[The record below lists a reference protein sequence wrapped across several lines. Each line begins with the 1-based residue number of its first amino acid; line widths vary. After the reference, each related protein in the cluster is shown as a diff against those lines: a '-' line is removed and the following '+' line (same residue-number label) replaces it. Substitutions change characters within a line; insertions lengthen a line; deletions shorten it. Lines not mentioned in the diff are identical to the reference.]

1 MPEKKLVRKTYV
13 AKAEVDD
20 DERTVTAVISTSAVD
35 REKEVLLPKGADFEQ
50 YEKNPVVL
58 WAHDYRE
65 PPIGRAL
72 WIKNTRKNIT
82 AKVKFA
88 ETEKAD
94 EVYQLFRGKFL
105 NAFSVG
111 FLPAED
117 GSHPPTPDEV
127 KKNPDWAEARRIYD
141 KWELLEF
148 SAVPVPAN
156 PEALATAVKS
166 KELAISKET
175 QDELG
180 IEDEE
185 ITYYA
190 DTITAE
196 AIETA
201 NKVFE
206 KQKFNCECIKCGHKL
221 TTEKHCN
228 KIKCPKCGGEMRR
241 QERPGP
247 GRGIKS
253 TMTNAEGILIYEY
266 DDGQRCE
273 VVQWGVDKNNWTL
286 WGKLGPILKPEE
298 TDDYIR
304 IPVRDCKVTATI
316 TISAK
321 EGIKGLYCGKIK
333 KVRTYLFAK
342 AKKWTMAKAKKW
354 VKEHD
359 DGKGCECEVLTHI
372 PVKVTDKVPVKTEQD
387 NELIISRYIKRKKGI
402 MYE

>member
-1 MPEKKLVRKTYV
+1 MPEEKLIRKTYV

-50 YEKNPVVL
+50 YLKNPVVL
-58 WAHDYRE
+58 WAHDYRDT
-65 PPIGRAL
+65 PIGKAL
-72 WIKNTRKNIT
+72 WIKSARKAIT
-82 AKVKFA
+82 AKVRFA

-94 EVYQLFRGKFL
+94 EIYHLFKGKFL

-127 KKNPDWAEARRIYD
+127 KKNPEWAEAKRIYD

-156 PEALATAVKS
+156 PEALVTAVKS
-166 KELAISKET
+166 KELTISQET

-180 IEDEE
+180 IEDEV
-185 ITYYA
+185 TVWA
-190 DTITAE
+190 DTEIE
-196 AIETA
+196 AIT
-201 NKVFE
+201 
-206 KQKFNCECIKCGHKL
+206 
-221 TTEKHCN
+221 
-228 KIKCPKCGGEMRR
+228 
-241 QERPGP
+241 
-247 GRGIKS
+247 
-253 TMTNAEGILIYEY
+253 
-266 DDGQRCE
+266 
-273 VVQWGVDKNNWTL
+273 
-286 WGKLGPILKPEE
+286 KPEE

-304 IPVRDCKVTATI
+304 IPIRDCKVTATI

-342 AKKWTMAKAKKW
+342 AKGWTMAKAKAW

-359 DGKGCECEVLTHI
+359 SGKDVIIVPMRELVKLKPP
-372 PVKVTDKVPVKTEQD
+372 PVRLK
-387 NELIISRYIKRKKGI
+387 RYIDTTKEVRKTIRKMKGR
-402 MYE
+402 MY

>member
-1 MPEKKLVRKTYV
+1 MPEENVIRKTYV

-20 DERTVTAVISTSAVD
+20 DDRTVTAVISTSTVD
-35 REKEVLLPKGADFEQ
+35 REKEVLLPKGADYEQ
-50 YEKNPVVL
+50 YKKNPVVL

-65 PPIGRAL
+65 TPIGKAL
-72 WIKNTRKNIT
+72 WIKSARKNIT

-94 EVYQLFRGKFL
+94 EIYRLFKGHFL

-127 KKNPDWAEARRIYD
+127 KRNPEWAEAKRIYD

-166 KELAISKET
+166 KDISISQET

-180 IEDEE
+180 IEEE
-185 ITYYA
+185 VTVWA
-190 DTITAE
+190 DTD
-196 AIETA
+196 
-201 NKVFE
+201 
-206 KQKFNCECIKCGHKL
+206 
-221 TTEKHCN
+221 TEKDV
-228 KIKCPKCGGEMRR
+228 E
-241 QERPGP
+241 
-247 GRGIKS
+247 
-253 TMTNAEGILIYEY
+253 AA
-266 DDGQRCE
+266 
-273 VVQWGVDKNNWTL
+273 
-286 WGKLGPILKPEE
+286 LKPEE

-342 AKKWTMAKAKKW
+342 AKGWTMAKAKAW

-359 DGKGCECEVLTHI
+359 SGKGCECKVETKY
-372 PVKVTDKVPVKTEQD
+372 PVNVINKVPVKTETN
-387 NELIISRYIKRKKGI
+387 NELLIDRYIKRKKGT

>member
-1 MPEKKLVRKTYV
+1 MLRKTYI

-35 REKEVLLPKGADFEQ
+35 REHEVLLPKGADYEQ
-50 YEKNPVVL
+50 YQKNPVVL

-65 PPIGRAL
+65 PPIGKAL
-72 WIKNTRKNIT
+72 WIKSGRKNIS
-82 AKVKFA
+82 AKVRFA
-88 ETEKAD
+88 DTDKA
-94 EVYQLFRGKFL
+94 EEIYQLFKGHFL

-127 KKNPDWAEARRIYD
+127 KKNPEWAEAKRIYD

-166 KELAISKET
+166 KDISISQEL

-180 IEDEE
+180 IEEE
-185 ITYYA
+185 VTIWI
-190 DTITAE
+190 DTE
-196 AIETA
+196 LEG
-201 NKVFE
+201 NWVK
-206 KQKFNCECIKCGHKL
+206 
-221 TTEKHCN
+221 
-228 KIKCPKCGGEMRR
+228 GEDFA
-241 QERPGP
+241 
-247 GRGIKS
+247 
-253 TMTNAEGILIYEY
+253 T
-266 DDGQRCE
+266 DGY
-273 VVQWGVDKNNWTL
+273 
-286 WGKLGPILKPEE
+286 GKLEPVLKPEE

-333 KVRTYLFAK
+333 KIRTYLFAK
-342 AKKWTMAKAKKW
+342 AKNWTMAKAKAW

-359 DGKGCECEVLTHI
+359 SGKGCECKVETKY
-372 PVKVTDKVPVKTEQD
+372 PVKVTNKVPVKTETN
-387 NELIISRYIKRKKGI
+387 NELLLDRCFKRAKGI

>member
-1 MPEKKLVRKTYV
+1 MLRKTYIG
-13 AKAEVDD
+13 KAEVDD

-58 WAHDYRE
+58 WAHDYHST
-65 PPIGRAL
+65 PIGKAL
-72 WIKNTRKNIT
+72 WIKSARKNIT
-82 AKVKFA
+82 AKVRFA
-88 ETEKAD
+88 ETDKA
-94 EVYQLFRGKFL
+94 EEIYQLFKGHFL

-127 KKNPDWAEARRIYD
+127 KKNPEWAEAKRIYD

-166 KELAISKET
+166 KDISISREL

-180 IEDEE
+180 IEEE
-185 ITYYA
+185 TTYYPDTTVA
-190 DTITAE
+190 D
-196 AIETA
+196 AIE
-201 NKVFE
+201 
-206 KQKFNCECIKCGHKL
+206 KL
-221 TTEKHCN
+221 D
-228 KIKCPKCGGEMRR
+228 P
-241 QERPGP
+241 
-247 GRGIKS
+247 
-253 TMTNAEGILIYEY
+253 
-266 DDGQRCE
+266 
-273 VVQWGVDKNNWTL
+273 V
-286 WGKLGPILKPEE
+286 LKPEE

-342 AKKWTMAKAKKW
+342 DKDWTMAKAKKW
-354 VKEHD
+354 VKDHD
-359 DGKGCECEVLTHI
+359 SGKGCECEVITHY
-372 PVKVTDKVPVKTEQD
+372 PVKVTNKVPVKTEQD